1 MTFRKKGQSRD
12 RDLKSSAKKSQ
23 LQPKENI
30 GKDKMRTKDRK
41 LGNTIVEIMKPKRS
55 CLLET
60 QEENLERATQE
71 KEKRGRKWS
80 VVLKGQGEQGLR

>member
-30 GKDKMRTKDRK
+30 GKDEMRTKDGN
-41 LGNTIVEIMKPKRS
+41 LGNTIVEMMKPKRGV
-55 CLLET
+55 LLEI
-60 QEENLERATQE
+60 QEGNLGRATEEEE
-71 KEKRGRKWS
+71 K
-80 VVLKGQGEQGLR
+80 GEEGSDQRC

>member
-30 GKDKMRTKDRK
+30 GKDEMRTKDRN
-41 LGNTIVEIMKPKRS
+41 LGNTTVEIMKPKRK
-55 CLLET
+55 CLLEM
-60 QEENLERATQE
+60 QEENLGRATQE
-71 KEKRGRKWS
+71 EEK
-80 VVLKGQGEQGLR
+80 GEEGSDHWC